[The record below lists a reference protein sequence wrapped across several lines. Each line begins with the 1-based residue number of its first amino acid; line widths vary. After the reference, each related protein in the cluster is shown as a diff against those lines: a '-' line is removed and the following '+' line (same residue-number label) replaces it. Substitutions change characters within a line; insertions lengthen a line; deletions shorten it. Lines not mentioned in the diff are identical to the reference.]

1 MKRVVIILSV
11 VLVILAVV
19 AFSND
24 GALLRKILSGVA
36 ETEAIADDK
45 DSTAEEKEPAKEE
58 NPPASAQKADT
69 KAEEEPEPAPT
80 SEKQEAVD
88 PDATLPVADDDPNQ
102 DNSENSAK
110 AAELND
116 EEFNAQLIQAFGEV
130 RYDPNYTGGFGG
142 GSGGSDFN
150 IDDFIEPEEPMES
163 INLNNIEMKN
173 IVQTL
178 GEWTGKPIIPTADDV
193 MSKRITIYAT
203 KKVPRSQ
210 ALSLILAALKAKGV
224 IAEQSDDKI
233 FLKPIATAKLG
244 SIPTLPAE
252 EPLAKIQDKSQIV
265 EKFFKLKN
273 YSPTKLMSVIAP
285 LIADYGHVTA
295 MEDTGNVA
303 VIDSIENLIRI
314 ERIIKQLDV
323 PESEQMVEETF
334 KIEKA
339 DPIEIVQVL
348 QLILDTDSRGS
359 SRGRSSSS
367 RPPTPPSGSKG
378 AATSVVIEQGEVP
391 VRLIPV
397 PKHNWVIARASA
409 EVMDQ
414 IAEWIKKLDKS
425 ETVQSEQTIIQVR
438 FADVREVEETL
449 DNTIRQMPEE
459 VRAQVIIEPLVQAK
473 QIIVFGS
480 EDNRK
485 MIERLVAE
493 IDLPKLDIFTEK
505 TFKLKHAD
513 PDQIKENIDG
523 LYGETSM
530 NSRSNYGYNPYSR
543 YNRYG
548 SSGSSEEDTVKA
560 ISYPT
565 MSTVTVIAS
574 EKNMA
579 KIEKQITEEWD
590 IPLDIEKDQYRI
602 LTLKNSDPVQMTN
615 LLTKL
620 FSEDSGSSG
629 SNNMLRFIFG
639 GRGDTESKK
648 KIVGSLYGMLT
659 FEPVPETKKLIVIS
673 KIPEAYDVIEKLIL
687 ELDSKEKAE
696 VPKVITLN
704 YADAEDL
711 CDQLNAILNESG
723 TQATLQRSTRGL
735 SAIETDSGGIS
746 SSGAS
751 ASDTGN
757 QTITPWWTRQR
768 NVTGEEMPTSNLIGQ
783 IRFIPVARSK
793 AILVLAPPEYLED
806 IETMISEL
814 DQPGMQVMIK
824 VVIMEVNHSNMT
836 SLGVNLTTDNSPT
849 NENGLSLLSMLDY
862 ADEFGAW
869 TMSAGTNI
877 NVLIDLMVKNI
888 SAKILNQPT
897 LWTKDNEE
905 AVFIKGKQVAI
916 ITGDQDSANGIT
928 RSYDY
933 NDVGLTLRL
942 RPNITPEK
950 YVDMT
955 VNLIISQVGAE
966 EINEQ
971 VTISNLDT
979 TTHLIV
985 HNGQTIMLGGIL
997 FQNDTIIKRK
1007 VPLLGDIPVVGELF
1021 KHTEKQVANDE
1032 LLCFIT
1038 PYVIDSDR
1046 LDDIPADGD
1055 TEAQLQQPIRKMK
1068 KIRGQMDRA
1077 MEWLST
1083 EIGEESTYDYNT
1095 LPDQDSFPDEVE
1107 VVIEAESDEPQ
1118 Q

>member
-1 MKRVVIILSV
+1 MKRVIIILSV
-11 VLVILAVV
+11 VLVILAVA

-24 GALLRKILSGVA
+24 GALIRKILSGVA
-36 ETEAIADDK
+36 ETEVIAADQK
-45 DSTAEEKEPAKEE
+45 PA
-58 NPPASAQKADT
+58 A
-69 KAEEEPEPAPT
+69 EPAPAKDDT
-80 SEKQEAVD
+80 PSASPKQTDAEPQDEPEQPQPPEKNESVD
-88 PDATLPVADDDPNQ
+88 PDAANNDVPADDPNK
-102 DNSENSAK
+102 DDSSDFADMD
-110 AAELND
+110 D
-116 EEFNAQLIQAFGEV
+116 EEFNDQLVNAFGDV
-130 RYDPNYTGGFGG
+130 QYDPNYTGGF
-142 GSGGSDFN
+142 SGGDGVSDFN
-150 IDDFIEPEEPMES
+150 LDDYDEPDEPMES

-178 GEWTGKPIIPTADDV
+178 GEWTGKPIIPTDDEV

-203 KKVPRSQ
+203 NKVPRSQ

-224 IAEQSDDKI
+224 IAEQSEDKI
-233 FLKPIATAKLG
+233 FLKPIASARLG
-244 SIPTLPAE
+244 SVPTLPAD
-252 EPLAKIQDKSQIV
+252 EPLAKVTDKSQIV
-265 EKFFKLKN
+265 EKYFKLEN
-273 YSPTKLMSVIAP
+273 YSPTKLVSIIAP

-295 MEDTGNVA
+295 MEDTGNLA

-323 PESEQMVEETF
+323 PESEQMVERTF

-339 DPIEIVQVL
+339 DPIEVVQVL
-348 QLILDTDSRGS
+348 QLILNTDSRGN
-359 SRGRSSSS
+359 SRSRSSGY
-367 RPPTPPSGSKG
+367 RPPQPSAGSKG
-378 AATSVVIEQGEVP
+378 AATSVVIEQGEIP
-391 VRLIPV
+391 IRLIPV
-397 PKHNWVIARASA
+397 PKFNWIIARGSSDVL
-409 EVMDQ
+409 EQ
-414 IAEWIKKLDKS
+414 IAAWIEKLDQT

-459 VRAQVIIEPLVQAK
+459 VRAQVIVEPLVQAR
-473 QIIVFGS
+473 QLIVFGS

-523 LYGETSM
+523 LYGESAM
-530 NSRSNYGYNPYSR
+530 NSRSSYGYNPYSR
-543 YNRYG
+543 NSR
-548 SSGSSEEDTVKA
+548 SSSNQDEDVVKVIA
-560 ISYPT
+560 YST

-620 FSEDSGSSG
+620 FSEDSSSSG
-629 SNNMLRFIFG
+629 NNNIIRMIFG
-639 GRGDTESKK
+639 GRGDAESKQ

-673 KIPEAYDVIEKLIL
+673 KIPEAYDVIEKLIN
-687 ELDSKEKAE
+687 ELDSQEKAE

-711 CDQLNAILNESG
+711 CDQLNAMLNESG
-723 TQATLQRSTRGL
+723 TQATLQRSARGL
-735 SAIETDSGGIS
+735 SAIQNDSGGIS

-751 ASDTGN
+751 AADTGN
-757 QTITPWWTRQR
+757 QTITPWWTRAR

-806 IETMISEL
+806 IEKMIEEL

-836 SLGVNLTTDNSPT
+836 SMGVKLTTDNSPT
-849 NENGLSLLSMLDY
+849 NENGLSILSMFDY
-862 ADEFGAW
+862 VDDMGAW

-916 ITGDQDSANGIT
+916 ITGDQDSSNGIT

-950 YVDMT
+950 SVDMT
-955 VNLIISQVGAE
+955 VNLIISQVE
-966 EINEQ
+966 TEMINEQ
-971 VTISNLDT
+971 VAIGNLDT
-979 TTHLIV
+979 TTHLIIN
-985 HNGQTIMLGGIL
+985 NGQTIMLGGIL
-997 FQNDTIIKRK
+997 FQNDSIIKRK
-1007 VPLLGDIPVVGELF
+1007 MPLLGDIPIVGELF

-1038 PYVIDSDR
+1038 PYVIDSER
-1046 LDDIPADGD
+1046 LDAIPAEGD
-1055 TEAQLQQPIRKMK
+1055 SEEQLKQPFQRME
-1068 KIRGQMDRA
+1068 KIKGQMDKA
-1077 MEWLST
+1077 MDWLSE
-1083 EIGEESTYDYNT
+1083 EIGEERTDKVISD
-1095 LPDQDSFPDEVE
+1095 PDAAPADVD
-1107 VVIEAESDEPQ
+1107 VVIEAGSDKTQ